1 MPMMMSQ
8 ILKSVVFIK
17 KHNNLDIQEQNIL
30 EMKKFINYTSRIIL
44 LQKLVLQQRYIS
56 GVIDHCFIMERF
68 LKIREKIKK
77 LKKYTI

>member
-1 MPMMMSQ
+1 MMMSQ

-56 GVIDHCFIMERF
+56 GVIDHYFIMERF
-68 LKIREKIKK
+68 
-77 LKKYTI
+77 